1 MIYIN
6 YVPYYIYSLLV
17 LFKQL
22 YLVNGNHFRITFTNI
37 ITVYNI
43 EMLHNTIYCRIK
55 MNYESR
61 VISAYQIVF
70 PTDLYRL
77 FKFDI

>member
-17 LFKQL
+17 LFKH

-37 ITVYNI
+37 TVYNI
-43 EMLHNTIYCRIK
+43 EMLHNKIYCRIK